1 MNKKV
6 LFAGIGAIVLFMVL
20 EILLLTAPVLRVGN
34 YTSKKDGTVSKI
46 NFTRHTYQ
54 IYSEDAQGSGA
65 DAAGFYSVKNNEIR
79 LGGRG
84 YDAVR
89 KSVFAIELGDRR
101 YVSTVAIVIQII
113 LIIFLMG
120 ACCVFLWLYEEM
132 PQIHKKRKGH
142 RRKQ

>member
-6 LFAGIGAIVLFMVL
+6 LFAGIGAIVLFIVL

-34 YTSKKDGTVSKI
+34 YTSKIDGTISKI

-54 IYSEDAQGSGA
+54 IYNENAQESNTET
-65 DAAGFYSVKNNEIR
+65 GFYFVRNNEIN
-79 LGGRG
+79 LVGKG
-84 YDAVR
+84 YNAER

-101 YVSTVAIVIQII
+101 YLSAAAIVLQVI
-113 LIIFLMG
+113 LIVFLMG

-132 PQIHKKRKGH
+132 PQIHKKRKGY